1 MATRASR
8 ILDWLKAGY
17 PEGIAPNDYPPVLG
31 VLHRVLTDRDIEA
44 IADDLALQ
52 SVSNGV
58 EPITADDVRAM
69 VREHA
74 FQRCSPEELRRVSA
88 QLAAGGW
95 PLDDSLDDSLE
106 D

>member
-1 MATRASR
+1 MPTRVAR

-17 PEGIAPNDYPPVLG
+17 PEGIAPTDYPPVLG
-31 VLHRVLTDRDIEA
+31 VLHRVLTDADIEA
-44 IADDLALQ
+44 VADELALQ

-58 EPITADDVRAM
+58 QPITADDVRAM

-74 FQRCSPEELRRVSA
+74 FQRCTPEELQRVSA

-95 PLDDSLDDSLE
+95 PLDDSLD
-106 D
+106 

>member
-1 MATRASR
+1 MPAPVSR

-17 PEGIAPNDYPPVLG
+17 PEGISPTDYPPVLG

-44 IADDLALQ
+44 IADELALQ

-58 EPITADDVRAM
+58 EPITSDDIRRM

-74 FQRCSPEELRRVSA
+74 FQHCTPEELSRVSA

-95 PLDDSLDDSLE
+95 PLAKPE
-106 D
+106 G